1 MNGLVSGKIYRKNP
15 WSSWEN
21 LWFPVNFPLNQ
32 SIDLQFSWTF
42 WVGLCA
48 SPRMDVLVMPSASPV
63 LFVNHNV
70 FFRNFMIQKR
80 WLCYI
85 IIFHY
90 KDNHHVYNHYN
101 INDDFV
107 FFWTNLGRTRVLYC
121 LQHRFKAV
129 LLGSFILATVVQL
142 PSTLCQ
148 VISVAHEVQ
157 KTLRICDDRHWFTFT
172 L

>member
-1 MNGLVSGKIYRKNP
+1 MYIY
-15 WSSWEN
+15 
-21 LWFPVNFPLNQ
+21 
-32 SIDLQFSWTF
+32 
-42 WVGLCA
+42 
-48 SPRMDVLVMPSASPV
+48 
-63 LFVNHNV
+63 
-70 FFRNFMIQKR
+70 
-80 WLCYI
+80 
-85 IIFHY
+85 IF
-90 KDNHHVYNHYN
+90 NHYN

-157 KTLRICDDRHWFTFT
+157 KTLRICEYAMIVIDLHSPSRCQHHINWHFWLYFQKYRSFALTVAFPVRRSFMPSET
-172 L
+172 GGSQRRCRV